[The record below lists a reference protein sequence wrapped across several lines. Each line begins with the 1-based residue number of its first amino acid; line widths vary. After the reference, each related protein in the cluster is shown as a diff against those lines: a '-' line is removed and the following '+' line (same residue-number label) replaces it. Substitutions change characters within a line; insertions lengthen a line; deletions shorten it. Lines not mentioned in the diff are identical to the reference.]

1 MAVNSISWKMPS
13 KFSFYSAKSKRKI
26 RVKPYLIEFK
36 RLLESSITAVAGVSG
51 FSSTIFLLKT
61 IRVFVTKALGC
72 CLHVNFWL
80 LQVSNQELLHAI
92 VALYDNCLP
101 EITPEVLYPTVCGKW
116 AKTLVLLRDF
126 QGVKLCPQL
135 PVHVTVIHSRAQNL
149 DSPYWLPYI
158 SFNVYYENLMNG
170 TWRLSESYNS
180 EYYNLF
186 WFS

>member
-126 QGVKLCPQL
+126 QGVELCPQL
-135 PVHVTVIHSRAQNL
+135 PVHVTVI
-149 DSPYWLPYI
+149 LP
-158 SFNVYYENLMNG
+158 
-170 TWRLSESYNS
+170 LSSS
-180 EYYNLF
+180 KS
-186 WFS
+186 WFSLLIAIHIVQCLLWEFNEWYLKTFWVL